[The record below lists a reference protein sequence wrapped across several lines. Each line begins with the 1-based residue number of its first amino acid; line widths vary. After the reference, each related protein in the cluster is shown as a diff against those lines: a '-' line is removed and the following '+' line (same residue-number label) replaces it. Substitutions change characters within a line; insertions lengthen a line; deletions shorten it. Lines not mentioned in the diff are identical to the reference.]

1 MKKVIITLGAILTM
15 LLVCTTTF
23 ASNVYVQLNGE
34 LIDFTDANGNRV
46 DAQIVNS
53 RTMVPLRRIFELLG
67 ATVEWDNATRTAHA
81 VKGDTSIKLQID
93 NPIAE
98 VIEAG
103 VNRKIQL
110 DSKPILINDRTMV
123 PLRFISE
130 SLGKQVAWDSRE
142 QTAIIIDY
150 EYFVDQI
157 KKKSPLLYEAIT
169 KKTDSAVI
177 QINREYY
184 DLANS
189 KNNNTSSIYATV
201 SNDSKN
207 VQSILIDFTGTS
219 ELFKEI
225 KQEGWSSIAMLVKY
239 DDEGVTLSNTTP
251 ILDRMLPQKRYTY
264 ESLELKGKYNDIFAE
279 SFKSLFDVE
288 EDKINVG
295 TFIKMK
301 NTFDSFLTT
310 FTATNSQGNSSI
322 KNNKITYL
330 SSNNILN
337 DYAAFD
343 NIIFDNEFSK
353 AFNVINKLFFNYDVK
368 LEEVLYDYPT
378 MDMTINISESDNQ
391 IISTI
396 NIVLV
401 NNFNEKVVYNV
412 KVTK

>member
-1 MKKVIITLGAILTM
+1 
-15 LLVCTTTF
+15 
-23 ASNVYVQLNGE
+23 
-34 LIDFTDANGNRV
+34 
-46 DAQIVNS
+46 
-53 RTMVPLRRIFELLG
+53 
-67 ATVEWDNATRTAHA
+67 
-81 VKGDTSIKLQID
+81 
-93 NPIAE
+93 
-98 VIEAG
+98 
-103 VNRKIQL
+103 
-110 DSKPILINDRTMV
+110 
-123 PLRFISE
+123 
-130 SLGKQVAWDSRE
+130 
-142 QTAIIIDY
+142 
-150 EYFVDQI
+150 
-157 KKKSPLLYEAIT
+157 
-169 KKTDSAVI
+169 
-177 QINREYY
+177 
-184 DLANS
+184 
-189 KNNNTSSIYATV
+189 
-201 SNDSKN
+201 
-207 VQSILIDFTGTS
+207 
-219 ELFKEI
+219 
-225 KQEGWSSIAMLVKY
+225 MLVKY